1 MADLTAIQF
10 LRTSTAGKLPTAA
23 QLHEGALAINLADR
37 TIYTKNAAGQ
47 IIDLGFGKGGS
58 VNGSIDA
65 TGTVKAG
72 KLETALADLAT
83 ANITTLNVTNL
94 NNTGLTNIANSLK
107 IYGVYGNE
115 DTRLTLSAASN
126 QTAPIGIYTGRSGN
140 NNTLSIDIGSSRLA
154 TLRLSNNPTTD
165 GYTSRF
171 DIPSMLW
178 LDGESRVNR
187 NMLFR
192 QPFNEY
198 ALDLQAG
205 YTYSGSGDAN
215 GLNYLLKT
223 RGHNTATPFYM
234 IVDSRSGA
242 NEITWSSGATGP
254 SNGIWGFGV
263 NYFNSRK
270 PLSVGFTGAS
280 ALGDTSIAIGV
291 NNAGLALSN
300 NAIHTFV
307 GGASMANV
315 SSAGILTVLRSIT
328 GLGTG
333 LTTNNAIFKANTDS
347 DGNAV
352 GDGVTHIG
360 YKDSSGNFNHYFRGK
375 GSTNI
380 DTHAGLIVNYDL
392 FVRRNASISGV
403 LNAGTLTGSGSST
416 SYKGLTIENISAGWS
431 YIELK
436 ALNAVA
442 HIALKTEVAEGA
454 VANSLH
460 LRPNGQQNG
469 SLIIQPAGQMLH
481 LNQYG
486 SVSIG
491 ALNGQYAHFNTS
503 NPQFY
508 FYKDIVSGGNFYA
521 EGGQKVFHQGFLP
534 TLGQLGAMPSGSAL
548 LPGNDITA
556 YYGRQGL
563 QVSNFAGLG
572 GAGTNGVQL
581 SNPVD
586 GWHHHITLNHA
597 NSAGYYV
604 DIAASFEGAMYI
616 KSVSNGS
623 HSGWA
628 RFYTTSFKPTPNDI
642 GAISTSGNGIINGNL
657 SASNLGV
664 NNTSASTGYG
674 LSLYGG
680 ANTGMPSYG
689 ISFSGT
695 PSFGT
700 HGSVIGDW
708 ATYFTMTG
716 ATNRGWIFKT
726 GNGSGGNIASISA
739 SGVITASSFVGSGAS
754 LSGITASQVGAI
766 PISGLIATGQIGG
779 TGNGDLYTGAGIETR
794 SSGAATPSIGFHKP
808 GSYAGTLRMLN
819 STTFGFLNQDNS
831 SYADLTVRNLTA
843 ADNVTGVA
851 LNGTTYVT
859 GGRIFS
865 GWDSGVV
872 GSISCSQWFR
882 SSGATGWF
890 SDTYGGGIWMKDD
903 SYVRVYAGKKFAV
916 ESGDFDSINTI
927 GGIYAAGSI
936 SSQSNITAVGDL
948 STQRNVGCTGDV
960 YARSF
965 YGNANIGGT
974 GSAINCPGGIYS
986 QGTNW
991 LYGQIITNNSPI
1003 NAGSGVITGN
1013 GSGLSN
1019 LQWNNIVGKPNE
1031 VNSWINVYNSTTKQK
1046 QISVPTALI
1055 NHLNNGGAA
1064 DVRVLMVTDGDGQ
1077 KCVQQTI
1084 FGGGVWT
1091 SGKYKADMT
1100 WSGLGNLYLHNSSS
1114 AWGATYQ
1121 NKIDCRYTWITRV
1134 DYRLL

>member
-72 KLETALADLAT
+72 KLETVLADLTT

-115 DTRLTLSAASN
+115 TTRFTLSAAAN
-126 QTAPIGIYTGRSGN
+126 QSVPVGIYTTRESTSNILNFG
-140 NNTLSIDIGSSRLA
+140 IGESTIFNIKEWDA
-154 TLRLSNNPTTD
+154 PVD
-165 GYTSRF
+165 GYRGRF
-171 DIPSMLW
+171 TVNSMLW
-178 LDGESRVNR
+178 LDGESRVNK

-192 QPFNEY
+192 QPFTEY

-242 NEITWSSGATGP
+242 NEITWSSGNTGP
-254 SNGIWGFGV
+254 SNGIWGFGT
-263 NYFNSRK
+263 NYFNVRK

-280 ALGDTSIAIGV
+280 ALGDTSIAIGA

-300 NAIHTFV
+300 NAIHTMV

-315 SSAGILTVLRSIT
+315 NSAGTLTVLRSINT
-328 GLGTG
+328 LGTG
-333 LTTNNAIFKANTDS
+333 LTANNAIFRVNTDS
-347 DGNAV
+347 DGNAI

-360 YKDSSGNFNHYFRGK
+360 YKDGSGNFSHYFRGK
-375 GSTNI
+375 GSTNV

-392 FVRRNASISGV
+392 FVRRNAGISGV

-431 YIELK
+431 YLEIK
-436 ALNAVA
+436 ALNAIA
-442 HIALKTEVAEGA
+442 HIAVKTEAAEGA

-469 SLIIQPAGQMLH
+469 SLILQPAGQMIH

-491 ALNGQYAHFNTS
+491 ALNGDYAHFNTDR
-503 NPQFY
+503 PHFY
-508 FYKDIVSGGNFYA
+508 FNKEMISAFNFYA

-534 TLGQLGAMPSGSAL
+534 TAVQIGAVPAKGRIVYDYNSFLETGMYGVEGVATNG
-548 LPGNDITA
+548 PGNSMG
-556 YYGRQGL
+556 YGSLIVATNLDVGL
-563 QVSNFAGLG
+563 QILG
-572 GAGTNGVQL
+572 GHNNDRLTFRGWTAAG
-581 SNPVD
+581 
-586 GWHHHITLNHA
+586 
-597 NSAGYYV
+597 
-604 DIAASFEGAMYI
+604 
-616 KSVSNGS
+616 GS
-623 HSGWA
+623 WTPWREVYHTG
-628 RFYTTSFKPTPNDI
+628 FKPTAAD
-642 GAISTSGNGIINGNL
+642 
-657 SASNLGV
+657 
-664 NNTSASTGYG
+664 
-674 LSLYGG
+674 
-680 ANTGMPSYG
+680 
-689 ISFSGT
+689 
-695 PSFGT
+695 
-700 HGSVIGDW
+700 
-708 ATYFTMTG
+708 
-716 ATNRGWIFKT
+716 
-726 GNGSGGNIASISA
+726 
-739 SGVITASSFVGSGAS
+739 
-754 LSGITASQVGAI
+754 VGAI
-766 PISGLIATGQIGG
+766 PSTGGLFTGQVSATG
-779 TGNGDLYTGAGIETR
+779 NSDLYTGAGIETR
-794 SSGAATPSIGFHKP
+794 SSGAASPSIGFHKP
-808 GSYAGTLRMLN
+808 GLYAGTLRML
-819 STTFGFLNQDNS
+819 SATSFGFLNQDNS
-831 SYADLTVRNLTA
+831 SYIDLTVRNLSA
-843 ADNVTGVA
+843 VNGVTSPVV
-851 LNGTTYVT
+851 NGTTYTT
-859 GGRIFS
+859 GGRLYA

-872 GSISCSQWFR
+872 GSISTNNWFR
-882 SSGATGWF
+882 SSGNSGWYNE
-890 SDTYGGGIWMKDD
+890 TYGGGIWMTD
-903 SYVRVYAGKKFAV
+903 STYVRVHAGKKFAV

-948 STQRNVGCTGDV
+948 STQRNLGCTGDV

-974 GSAINCPGGIYS
+974 SSAINCPGGIYS

-991 LYGQIITNNSPI
+991 LYGQIITNNNPI

-1013 GSGLSN
+1013 GSGLTN
-1019 LQWNNIVGKPNE
+1019 LNWNNISNKPND
-1031 VNSWINVYNSTTKQK
+1031 VSVWVNVYNSTTKQK
-1046 QISVPTALI
+1046 QISVPTPLV
-1055 NHLNNGGAA
+1055 NHLNNGGYAQI
-1064 DVRVLMVTDGDGQ
+1064 RVFLVTDGDTQ
-1077 KCVQQTI
+1077 KCIEQLI

-1091 SGKYKADMT
+1091 SGKYKADISF
-1100 WSGLGNLYLHNSSS
+1100 SGTASMFIHNSSS
-1114 AWGATYQ
+1114 SWGAYQ
-1121 NKIDCRYTWITRV
+1121 NKIDCQYTWITRV
-1134 DYRLL
+1134 DYRLI